1 MGKNVEKGVDNIIV
15 SCFIDT
21 YDRRPESNNQT
32 FEEIVARFKVYES
45 LIKRWNKRNNI
56 VSRHDVEN
64 LWKKHFIPS
73 LKPLEFDLLPEK
85 SVCLDAGSGGGFPG
99 FPLAIFRNDIKITM
113 CDSNRKKTLFL
124 RSSATKL
131 ALSNVTVVN
140 RRIETIEEK
149 YKIVISRGMGKPEV
163 VVPLLADKLDHNGK
177 IILWT
182 NKDAAESFAGF
193 KTKSYDIRDGGKL
206 MVMTRTNQP
215 LIEHG
220 YHG

>member
-1 MGKNVEKGVDNIIV
+1 MSKNVEKGVDKFIV

-21 YDRRPESNNQT
+21 YDHIPASNNQT
-32 FEEIVARFKVYES
+32 FEEIVARFRVYES

-73 LKPLEFDLLPEK
+73 IKPLETDLIPEK

-99 FPLAIFRNDIKITM
+99 FPIAIFRNDIKLTM

-124 RSSATKL
+124 RSSASKL
-131 ALSNVTVVN
+131 ALSNVTVIN

-149 YKIVISRGMGKPEV
+149 YQIVLSRGMGKPDV
-163 VVPLLADKLDHNGK
+163 VVPLLADKIDDDGK

-182 NKDAAESFAGF
+182 NKDAAESFDGF
-193 KTKSYDIRDGGKL
+193 RTKSYDIRDGGKL
-206 MVMTRTNQP
+206 MVITPSN
-215 LIEHG
+215 
-220 YHG
+220 